1 MESNG
6 KGVTMDGKFLPIP
19 AGPIVFGEPGTDGQ
33 HSFYQLL
40 HQGRESACEFIGV
53 IKNHATDREQHIE
66 FMSNFFAQPD
76 ALACG
81 KTIEELKQS
90 NVPEELLNHKY
101 FTGNRVST
109 SILFPEMN
117 AYRLG

>member
-6 KGVTMDGKFLPIP
+6 KAVTLQGETLEYQ
-19 AGPIVFGEPGTDGQ
+19 AGPFVFGEPGTDGQ

-40 HQGRESACEFIGV
+40 HQGRVAACEFIGV
-53 IKNHATDREQHIE
+53 CKNHVVELDQHHE

-76 ALACG
+76 ALAQG
-81 KTIEELKQS
+81 KTIEELKAAS
-90 NVPEELLNHKY
+90 VPEELLTHKE
-101 FTGNRVST
+101 FKGNRPSV
-109 SILFPEMN
+109 SILFPEMT

>member
-6 KGVTMDGKFLPIP
+6 KGVGMKGEALTYET
-19 AGPIVFGEPGTDGQ
+19 GPFVLGEPGTDGQ

-40 HQGRESACEFIGV
+40 HQGREASCEFIGFC
-53 IKNHATDREQHIE
+53 KSHSPDLDQQDE

-81 KTIEELKQS
+81 KTAQQLEAE
-90 NVPEELLNHKY
+90 NVPAH
-101 FTGNRVST
+101 
-109 SILFPEMN
+109 
-117 AYRLG
+117 